1 MKKDNRKTCATLIK
15 DRNIKG
21 KEKKINLITL
31 SMFRAGL
38 VRAASGKPLKI
49 N

>member
-1 MKKDNRKTCATLIK
+1 MKKDNRKTWATLTE

-21 KEKKINLITL
+21 KEKKINLIRL
-31 SMFRAGL
+31 SMFRARL
-38 VRAASGKPLKI
+38 VRAASGTPLKI